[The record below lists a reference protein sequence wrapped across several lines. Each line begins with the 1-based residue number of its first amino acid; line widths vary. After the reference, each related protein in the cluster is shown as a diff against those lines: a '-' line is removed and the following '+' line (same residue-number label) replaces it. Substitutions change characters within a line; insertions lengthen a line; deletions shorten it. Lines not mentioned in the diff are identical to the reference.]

1 MSERGLRMKLKK
13 SQLKN
18 RYLFYAALIVIVLF
32 VVGNIIIT
40 GTGKNTR
47 REIQLV
53 AQQNAQLEAQLRALE
68 DELAFIKTDEGI
80 ELYARAQG
88 MSMPGETHY
97 SVH

>member
-1 MSERGLRMKLKK
+1 MKPPK
-13 SQLKN
+13 SQFKN
-18 RYLFYAALIVIVLF
+18 KPLLYATLAVIVLF
-32 VVGNIIIT
+32 VVANIIIT
-40 GTGKNTR
+40 NTGKNTR
-47 REIQLV
+47 REIQ
-53 AQQNAQLEAQLRALE
+53 QISEQNALLEAQLRSLE

>member
-1 MSERGLRMKLKK
+1 MKLKK

>member
-1 MSERGLRMKLKK
+1 MKPQK
-13 SQLKN
+13 SQFRNKPL
-18 RYLFYAALIVIVLF
+18 LYATLAVIVLF
-32 VVGNIIIT
+32 VVANIIIT
-40 GTGKNTR
+40 STGKNTR
-47 REIQLV
+47 REIQ
-53 AQQNAQLEAQLRALE
+53 QISEQNALLEAQLRSLE